1 MALSDDFDLLNKL
14 PAIVAAV
21 PVLHPLALQVC
32 DDAIAAGKAL
42 TESGKCVTNLGTS
55 TKNLLVAATP
65 YVEQLK

>member
-21 PVLHPLALQVC
+21 PVLHPLALQVST
-32 DDAIAAGKAL
+32 DAIAAGKAL
-42 TESGKCVTNLGTS
+42 TNLGTS
-55 TKNLLVAATP
+55 THNLLVAATP